1 LPRLSAQAFAIP
13 IARACIGLPEFE
25 DHEPDAGKTPEQLL
39 AEADA
44 LKAHADALMRWVE
57 LREQDGA

>member
-25 DHEPDAGKTPEQLL
+25 DHEPDAGKTPEKLL

-44 LKAHADALMRWVE
+44 LKAHADALMR
-57 LREQDGA
+57 